1 MAKPASHAVACVG
14 LCLIVEVGY
23 RVRTFVD
30 GPWQSRSTETNTS
43 GCGGSSPY
51 WCPKRRL

>member
-14 LCLIVEVGY
+14 LCLIVEVG
-23 RVRTFVD
+23 VD